1 MVNSFKVILKV
12 VTKTSGKSVESSN
25 NDIAWTRLPEPEKP
39 LLQLSWGQNSQAQTV
54 TGSIYYH
61 RRNQEPTPGSL
72 GSACDWERAV
82 GRTPISHV
90 WAVSSQQVCWVQES
104 WCLGLYVCMAQEVS
118 LNRLLLDKTKDSQ
131 NQGQELHRHQLKMEI
146 RLGSLHQDVHFTLI
160 TKHKEGC
167 TGLYWIGLWDKML
180 LERKHWQGLSPC
192 YQQAAHNLL
201 ASFKSYCYLCYLLLF
216 GFWTKLME

>member
-1 MVNSFKVILKV
+1 MS
-12 VTKTSGKSVESSN
+12 
-25 NDIAWTRLPEPEKP
+25 LPEHCSQSQRSL

-54 TGSIYYH
+54 TESIYYH
-61 RRNQEPTPGSL
+61 RGNQEPTPGSL

-90 WAVSSQQVCWVQES
+90 WAVSDQQVCWVQES
-104 WCLGLYVCMAQEVS
+104 WRLGFSVCMAPEVS
-118 LNRLLLDKTKDSQ
+118 LNRLLLDNTKDSQ

-167 TGLYWIGLWDKML
+167 TGLYWMAFEIRCFQNVNIGRAFPLATSKQHTIYQPAL
-180 LERKHWQGLSPC
+180 KVTVISVIC
-192 YQQAAHNLL
+192 Y
-201 ASFKSYCYLCYLLLF
+201 YL
-216 GFWTKLME
+216 GFEQN